1 MRPVRLSAVTV
12 ARLFAAGR
20 VAAGAAVLLRPEA
33 LARALRVDTST
44 ARRTSWLARMFGIRD
59 LALGAG
65 TLFALTRGGQ
75 PLPWLLAS
83 AASDAVDTTALG
95 SGLRSRQ
102 VGTVPAV
109 LAGGLAA
116 ASVAV
121 QLAAAPGRGV
131 AGSGTDSAPAP
142 SGAAPSGA
150 APSGAAPSGAGR
162 HRRSARRSA

>member
-1 MRPVRLSAVTV
+1 MRPIGLSAVTV

-33 LARALRVDTST
+33 LARALRVDSGT

-65 TLFALTRGGQ
+65 TLFALTWGRQ

-83 AASDAVDTTALG
+83 AASDAVDATALG

-102 VGTVPAV
+102 VGAVPAV

-121 QLAAAPGRGV
+121 QLAAV
-131 AGSGTDSAPAP
+131 AGRDAGGSESDA
-142 SGAAPSGA
+142 
-150 APSGAAPSGAGR
+150 SGAG
-162 HRRSARRSA
+162 